1 MFQNYL
7 KIALRN
13 LLKHKLFSFI
23 NIAGLAVGMTS
34 CLLIVLY
41 VWDELSYETQ
51 HEKADR
57 IYRLNCEYF
66 LPKNAGSEA
75 YAVTGP
81 GVAPLIAKDYPE
93 IESVV
98 RLRRLRDNLVQ
109 KPNSTEKFYES
120 IVYADSTLFDV
131 LTLPLLSGD
140 ASTALD
146 NPYSII
152 ISRAMAQKY
161 FGRDDVVGETLN
173 LPMDSVNFKIMGVLE
188 EP

>member
-1 MFQNYL
+1 MLKNYL
-7 KIALRN
+7 KIAVRN
-13 LLKHKLFSFI
+13 LLKHKTFSII
-23 NIAGLAVGMTS
+23 NIAGLAVGMTA

-41 VWDELSYETQ
+41 VWDELSFEDQ

-98 RLRRLRDNLVQ
+98 RIRNLGIISLKNRIQQNNFTRTLFLPIRRFLTSLRFRWLTGTLWPLWPIPSRWSFRKLWQ
-109 KPNSTEKFYES
+109 ESTSAVRTSLEKF
-120 IVYADSTLFDV
+120 
-131 LTLPLLSGD
+131 
-140 ASTALD
+140 
-146 NPYSII
+146 
-152 ISRAMAQKY
+152 
-161 FGRDDVVGETLN
+161 
-173 LPMDSVNFKIMGVLE
+173 
-188 EP
+188 